1 MGLNKGKKG
10 LMKAVA
16 QLEPADYSKE
26 PEIRNIYQRLLQAR
40 DRFADVFDKNIKAV
54 MQISSLD
61 LTMQHETEKINT
73 ISQNIAKATEA
84 IFGVSA
90 EDMGYEGKAS
100 NPHEEL
106 ANTIVRVSGETDE
119 VYKKIEACQEELTAI
134 KELSEQ
140 TIQGSRQ
147 MQKDMDHLLEVI
159 DRMNAVI
166 SGIDT
171 ISLQTNLLAINA
183 SVEAAR
189 AGEAGKGFA
198 VVANEIRG
206 LAVETQKLTGS
217 MSDFVEAMKTA
228 SEQSV
233 NSATGTIGTLGTI
246 TDKIGHVWGLN
257 NENQEHVSS
266 VNDSMSSLAAVSE
279 EISSS
284 MTEMENQLRDS
295 TDFMNMVSQ
304 ELRTATEPV
313 VGIEKTLD
321 ETVKEMGVMSEDP
334 FLQMKNSEFAQHVS
348 SAITAHQTWLQN
360 LYKIV
365 KFRSVIPLQLD
376 STKCGFGHF
385 YYAVKPQ
392 NAEARLIWDTLGA
405 KHKRFHEYGGEVI
418 KSINSGNH
426 ARAEQIYREAEAYSK
441 ELIADLNRI
450 LQILEG

>member
-1 MGLNKGKKG
+1 MGRKKSKKV

-16 QLEPADYSKE
+16 GLEPADYSKE
-26 PEIRNIYQRLLQAR
+26 PEIKGIYQRLLQAR
-40 DRFADVFDKNIKAV
+40 NQFAELFEKNIKAV

-73 ISQNIAKATEA
+73 ISQNVAKATESL
-84 IFGVSA
+84 FGVSA
-90 EDMGYEGKAS
+90 EDMGYDGEVS

-106 ANTIVRVSGETDE
+106 AHTIVRVSGETDE
-119 VYKKIEACQEELTAI
+119 VYKKIEACQGELTAI
-134 KELSEQ
+134 KGLSEQ

-147 MQKDMDHLLEVI
+147 MQRDMDHLLEVI

-198 VVANEIRG
+198 VVANEIRE
-206 LAVETQKLTGS
+206 LAVETQKMTGS
-217 MSDFVEAMKTA
+217 MSDFVEAIKNA

-233 NSATGTIGTLGTI
+233 NSATGTITALGSI
-246 TDKIGHVWGLN
+246 NEKIGHVWELN
-257 NENQEHVSS
+257 NENEEHVSR
-266 VNDSMSSLAAVSE
+266 VNESMSSLAAVSE

-295 TDFMNMVSQ
+295 TDFMNSVSE

-321 ETVKEMGVMSEDP
+321 DTVKQMGVMAEDA
-334 FLQMKNSEFAQHVS
+334 FFHLKNTEFAQHVS
-348 SAITAHQTWLQN
+348 NAITAHQTWLQN

-376 STKCGFGHF
+376 CTKCGFGHF
-385 YYAVKPQ
+385 YYAVMPQ
-392 NAEARLIWDTLGA
+392 DPEARVIWDALGK
-405 KHKRFHEYGGEVI
+405 KHKHFHEYGGAVI
-418 KSINSGNH
+418 AAINSGDH
-426 ARAEQIYREAEAYSK
+426 VKAEQIYREAEAYSK
-441 ELIADLNRI
+441 ELIADLNKI
-450 LQILEG
+450 LQILKG